1 MFRIFSRF
9 LPETE
14 KINYPVDPV
23 NPVKKAFLFKIE
35 SIHYLFL
42 KQTTRGSTLMTLE
55 EKIIGMLDQQ
65 KISYEIVEHEPVY
78 TNPAMAEAL
87 KVDESETVKSLVLK
101 TKEGKMIVLV
111 LPGNKKV
118 NWKEAAAGAGTKKV
132 SFAKPDEVSES
143 VGCEVGCVPPFGHF
157 STLPI
162 YLDPELAKKDFVY
175 FNPGV
180 HDKSFKVK
188 GWDLRKLCQT

>member
-1 MFRIFSRF
+1 
-9 LPETE
+9 
-14 KINYPVDPV
+14 
-23 NPVKKAFLFKIE
+23 
-35 SIHYLFL
+35 
-42 KQTTRGSTLMTLE
+42 MTLE
-55 EKIIGMLDQQ
+55 EKIIGMLDKQ
-65 KISYEIVEHEPVY
+65 KVSYEIVEHEPVY

-111 LPGNKKV
+111 LPGDKKV
-118 NWKEAAAGAGTKKV
+118 DWKQAAAGAGTKKV
-132 SFAKPDEVSES
+132 SFAKPEEVSEA

-157 STLPI
+157 SPLPI
-162 YLDPELAKKDFVY
+162 FMDLDLPKKEFVY

-188 GWDLRKLCQT
+188 GWDLRNLCKPSFI